1 MAENAA
7 LEAAE
12 PAERRTRPR
21 GIELWLVA
29 VVVAYAGILLIGPL
43 VALLWGAVRAG
54 AGPFWK
60 ALTNPDALHAMK
72 LTLVLG
78 LAATAINAV
87 LGTCTALVLVRD
99 NFRGKRVLNGLV
111 DLPLATSPV
120 IAGFMLI
127 LLFGRGGWL
136 TPVAQ
141 ALGIPVVFALPGMLL
156 ATTFVSLPFVARELV
171 PVLEQIGTESE
182 SAAYTMGAGAWT
194 AFWRITLPAAR
205 WGLLY
210 GVSLTFARAI
220 GEFGMVLVVSGN
232 IGGLTETATLY
243 VYRALD
249 ERHPVDAHAVALVL
263 ACFSF
268 VLLYGMEFFRRQ
280 GRAGKAR

>member
-1 MAENAA
+1 VADGAG
-7 LEAAE
+7 LEAAD
-12 PAERRTRPR
+12 PRERRTRPR
-21 GIELWLVA
+21 GVELWLLA

-43 VALLWGAVRAG
+43 VALLWGAIRSG
-54 AGPFWK
+54 AGPFWR
-60 ALTNPDALHAMK
+60 ALTNPEALHSLK
-72 LTLVLG
+72 LTLLLG

-99 NFRGKRVLNGLV
+99 RFRGKRVLNGLV

-136 TPVAQ
+136 TPLAQ

-156 ATTFVSLPFVARELV
+156 ATTFVSIPFVARELV

-182 SAAYTMGAGAWT
+182 SAAYTMGASAWT

-210 GVSLTFARAI
+210 GISLSFARAI

-249 ERHPVDAHAVALVL
+249 ERHPVDAHTVALVL
-263 ACFSF
+263 GCFSF
-268 VLLYGMEFFRRQ
+268 VLLFGMEFFRRRSRR
-280 GRAGKAR
+280 GSSS